1 MLAFLEEE
9 GLKGGEWDLLLRLLK
24 RQWERIGPE
33 RREWVERLVWR
44 TVRGGPLEE
53 PLAGAI
59 WDVRPEVARLIL
71 QDLERTGLV
80 ERVAVHPAEWW
91 RPQEVVMWR
100 VTPIVFQ
107 VRREEDPTGR
117 RKQDQR
123 RWRKKV
129 VFRKDWTAGFSAPP
143 MPPSLALVATLFHI
157 LGILLKAPLW
167 FGLMLRASLTGREEA
182 LKRWERWTT
191 VVTPI
196 TNLRGHLAQRGV
208 WISEELELLIGR
220 ANQTTKWVLRAELG
234 AAVALLQAL
243 AGAV

>member
-1 MLAFLEEE
+1 MHQIAEVLLQGMREEEGFALIQRVQGHPLGEQERETARRVADILGWHPEGLRLAAGMAGEQQSREAEAQRSGWEAVLAFLEEE
-9 GLKGGEWDLLLRLLK
+9 GLKGGEWDPLLRLLK

-107 VRREEDPTGR
+107 VRREEDLTGR

-123 RWRKKV
+123 RWRK
-129 VFRKDWTAGFSAPP
+129 RSSSGRIGPPGFPRP
-143 MPPSLALVATLFHI
+143 RCPPPSPWSPPSSTS
-157 LGILLKAPLW
+157 W
-167 FGLMLRASLTGREEA
+167 ASCS
-182 LKRWERWTT
+182 K
-191 VVTPI
+191 
-196 TNLRGHLAQRGV
+196 HLSG
-208 WISEELELLIGR
+208 SD
-220 ANQTTKWVLRAELG
+220 
-234 AAVALLQAL
+234 
-243 AGAV
+243 